1 MAGEKTSVGERTE
14 REVLE
19 ARVHRGVFERGGQQR
34 IEDVMSTIRSGELS
48 LADAMRRGHHDI
60 VGQYLG
66 ATMSEGKAAIT
77 YRDLVSG
84 VAGWY

>member
-1 MAGEKTSVGERTE
+1 MAGEKGREGSRHLSAGEID
-14 REVLE
+14 VLE
-19 ARVHRGVFERGGQQR
+19 ILVHWAFLKAGAWDPMTAIQSGQ
-34 IEDVMSTIRSGELS
+34 MS
-48 LADAMRRGHHDI
+48 LADAIRRGHHDI

-66 ATMSEGKAAIT
+66 ATMSPNSAANT